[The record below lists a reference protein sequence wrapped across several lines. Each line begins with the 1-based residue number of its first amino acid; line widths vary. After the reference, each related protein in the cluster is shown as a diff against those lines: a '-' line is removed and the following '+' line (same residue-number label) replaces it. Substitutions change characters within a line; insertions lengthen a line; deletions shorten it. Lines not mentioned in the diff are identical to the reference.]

1 MPPKVLNDVSRVP
14 KRQKQLWDDEND
26 PSTRVSLNVFCGFKY
41 NYIYKSK
48 LYFFSSDKIEK
59 IKFWGAIVGG
69 KDLNFYIEPQ
79 TPITNKSTSEEE
91 KTFGKAL

>member
-26 PSTRVSLNVFCGFKY
+26 LSTRVSLNVFCGFIY

-48 LYFFSSDKIEK
+48 LYFFSSDKKEK
-59 IKFWGAIVGG
+59 LKFWGVIVGG
-69 KDLNFYIEPQ
+69 KDLNF
-79 TPITNKSTSEEE
+79 
-91 KTFGKAL
+91 